1 MRELD
6 EQGFFWLPSK
16 PEHRVAGRLKFD
28 GTEEARLELIGTLV
42 NLADLNNFDE
52 EIRIHGIAGTHELT
66 LDKCHVTG
74 VSLGFPGVSGE
85 TFRASVVVA
94 GAYFEEDEP
103 LTFNAIILGLQ
114 HFEHW
119 LDRSGIRVKADM
131 EQSNNAITQY
141 QVTYSPLAVPS
152 VDSSLGKLSL
162 RPALSTSGDYI
173 TTSTI
178 REKWGIVIR
187 LQEFLPLADIEKIC
201 SALQNLITIGVD
213 APSYVTELSLSHADG
228 KRRRRKTASG
238 DIIYDPP
245 AELYMPW
252 PGYDSRQ
259 ESVNPYPPR
268 MLFNFDDLG
277 GLEGVAR
284 WLETAQKYEAVIGS
298 LVSHWYI
305 PEMYTDNRFFN
316 VYTAAESLVRIRM
329 DKQNINPFKKHLRTL
344 AEEAGPTFQVLVGDI
359 NKWTNQVVKSRMN
372 SVVHRGLHETDASS
386 LYLLSEATY
395 FLVVLSLLRECG
407 VPEDQLA
414 RLQNHHRFG
423 RLSEEIRALP

>member
-28 GTEEARLELIGTLV
+28 GTEEACLELIGTLV
-42 NLADLNNFDE
+42 DPADLNNFDK

-66 LDKCHVTG
+66 LDKCRMTG
-74 VSLGFPGVSGE
+74 VSLGLPGVSGE
-85 TFRASVVVA
+85 TFHVNVVVA

-103 LTFNAIILGLQ
+103 LTFNAIILRLQ

-119 LDRSGIRVKADM
+119 LGRSGFRVKADM
-131 EQSNNAITQY
+131 EQSSNAITQY
-141 QVTYSPLAVPS
+141 QVTYSPLTVPS
-152 VDSSLGKLSL
+152 VDSNLGKLSL
-162 RPALSTSGDYI
+162 SPALSTTGDHI
-173 TTSTI
+173 TTSII
-178 REKWGIVIR
+178 REKWGIIIR
-187 LQEFLPLADIEKIC
+187 LQEFLPLAEIEKIC
-201 SALQNLITIGVD
+201 SSLQNLITIGVD
-213 APSYVTELSLSHADG
+213 APSYVTELSLSHADE
-228 KRRRRKTASG
+228 KRKRHKTASG
-238 DIIYDPP
+238 DIIYGAP

-268 MLFNFDDLG
+268 LLFNFDDLG

-316 VYTAAESLVRIRM
+316 AYTAAESLVRIRM
-329 DKQNINPFKKHLRTL
+329 NQQNINPFKKHLRTL

-414 RLQNHHRFG
+414 HLQKHHRFG
-423 RLSEEIRALP
+423 RLSEEIQTLP

>member
-6 EQGFFWLPSK
+6 ERGFFWLPSK
-16 PEHRVAGRLKFD
+16 PEHRVAGHLKFD
-28 GTEEARLELIGTLV
+28 GTEEACLELIGTLV
-42 NLADLNNFDE
+42 DPVDLNNFDE
-52 EIRIHGIAGTHELT
+52 EFRIHGIAGTHELT
-66 LDKCHVTG
+66 LDKCRLTG
-74 VSLGFPGVSGE
+74 VHLGSPGVSGE
-85 TFRASVVVA
+85 TFRASVVIA
-94 GAYFEEDEP
+94 GAYFEKDEP

-119 LDRSGIRVKADM
+119 LGRSGIRVKMDM
-131 EQSNNAITQY
+131 DQSNNAITQY

-162 RPALSTSGDYI
+162 SPALSTSGDNT
-173 TTSTI
+173 TTSII

-213 APSYVTELSLSHADG
+213 APSYVTELSLSHADV
-228 KRRRRKTASG
+228 KRMGHKTASG

-268 MLFNFDDLG
+268 MLFNFDDMG

-298 LVSHWYI
+298 LVSQWYI
-305 PEMYTDNRFFN
+305 PDMYTDNRFFN

-329 DKQNINPFKKHLRTL
+329 NKQNVSPFKKHLRTL

-359 NKWTNQVVKSRMN
+359 NKWTSQVVKSRMN
-372 SVVHRGLHETDASS
+372 SVVHRGLNEMDASS

-407 VPEDQLA
+407 VPEGQLV
-414 RLQNHHRFG
+414 RLQKHHRFI
-423 RLSEEIRALP
+423 RLSEEIRTLL